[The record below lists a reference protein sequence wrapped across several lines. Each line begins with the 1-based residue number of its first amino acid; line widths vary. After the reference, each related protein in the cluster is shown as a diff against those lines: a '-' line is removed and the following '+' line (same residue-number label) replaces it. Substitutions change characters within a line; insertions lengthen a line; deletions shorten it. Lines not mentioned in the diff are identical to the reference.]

1 MFFAKNLEPSPIK
14 ITLPHVKRV
23 TSWKPITKS
32 VNIKLIKSA
41 GKYLTPRSAGA
52 QKLKASKLVKFGGC
66 GTKRLA
72 AKAKNIPTEIFK

>member
-1 MFFAKNLEPSPIK
+1 MPSVHTPKLVIIKNKQAPNNDPVIRFIMFFAKNLEPSPIK

-32 VNIKLIKSA
+32 VNIKLIKTA

-52 QKLKASKLVKFGGC
+52 
-66 GTKRLA
+66 
-72 AKAKNIPTEIFK
+72 